1 VSSRYH
7 QRHIFSIFLPFPVQC
22 RPILA
27 DDSKDTNRYRS
38 YRGSY
43 KQDSDANAPKL
54 VLIIVWQVRSNVIHD
69 LTIAMY
75 AVRVGL
81 GACLAAVAYAAS
93 APAVILTVIVD
104 DLGWNNVGWHQNQT
118 GPANATPRLTSL
130 AKAGIILDRHYVH
143 FTCTPSRSSYL
154 SGRLPVHVQQTL
166 ANPDIQNSGIPRNM
180 TALPAKLKEAGYATH
195 VAVRHSCEALLPY
208 VPIMTLVLNAG

>member
-1 VSSRYH
+1 
-7 QRHIFSIFLPFPVQC
+7 
-22 RPILA
+22 
-27 DDSKDTNRYRS
+27 
-38 YRGSY
+38 
-43 KQDSDANAPKL
+43 
-54 VLIIVWQVRSNVIHD
+54 
-69 LTIAMY
+69 MY

-81 GACLAAVAYAAS
+81 GACLAALACAAN

-195 VAVRHSCEALLPY
+195 VAVRRTGSGSIVYVCSHYDSCFDCRVNGTWGWPRSNTRRRVVGLTRRLF
-208 VPIMTLVLNAG
+208 ILNI